1 MAVMSV
7 PVPAPRPA
15 LQQRIATIIL
25 EAAARTLARG
35 GDRASMHEVAAE
47 AGVARAT
54 LYRYFPSRQ
63 ALVDEVGRLAASHAG
78 TRLRTA
84 RLEQVPLEEG
94 VARAVRALVEVGD
107 LFIVLAR
114 ERVRPDPDVF
124 EVSLGAPLRGLVE
137 RGQESGSI
145 RDDVPSAWLTESL
158 VGLVVS
164 VLSTTPPMGSEDTIA
179 LTTSLFLEG
188 AARKRGEDD

>member
-1 MAVMSV
+1 MST
-7 PVPAPRPA
+7 PQPARRQA
-15 LQQRIATIIL
+15 LQQRIAGAIV

-35 GDRASMHEVAAE
+35 GDRTSMHDVAAE

-63 ALVDEVGRLAASHAG
+63 ALVEEVGRWAATDAG
-78 TRLRTA
+78 TRLSSA
-84 RLEQVPLEEG
+84 RLGEVPVEEG

-107 LFIVLAR
+107 FFIVLAR

-124 EVSLGAPLRGLVE
+124 ESSLGAPLRALVA
-137 RGQESGSI
+137 RGQELGSI
-145 RDDVPSAWLTESL
+145 RDDVPSSWLTESL

-164 VLSTTPPMGSEDTIA
+164 VLSVSPSMGREDTIA
-179 LTTSLFLEG
+179 ITTSLFLEG
-188 AARKRGEDD
+188 ASCSSSHQE

>member
-1 MAVMSV
+1 MSSPEV
-7 PVPAPRPA
+7 ARRQP
-15 LQQRIATIIL
+15 LQQRIAGVIL

-35 GDRASMHEVAAE
+35 SGTASMHDVATE

-63 ALVDEVGRLAASHAG
+63 ALVDEVGRLAASDAG
-78 TRLRTA
+78 TRLRSA
-84 RLEQVPLEEG
+84 RLDQVPVEEG

-124 EVSLGAPLRGLVE
+124 EDSLGAPLRGLVE
-137 RGQESGSI
+137 RGQESGSL
-145 RDDVPSAWLTESL
+145 RDDAPSAWLTESL

-164 VLSTTPPMGSEDTIA
+164 VLSSSPAMGREDTIA
-179 LTTSLFLEG
+179 ITTSLFLEG
-188 AARKRGEDD
+188 AAGRHREVD

>member
-1 MAVMSV
+1 
-7 PVPAPRPA
+7 
-15 LQQRIATIIL
+15 
-25 EAAARTLARG
+25 
-35 GDRASMHEVAAE
+35 MHDVAAE

-63 ALVDEVGRLAASHAG
+63 ALVEEVARWAATDAG
-78 TRLRTA
+78 TRLSSA
-84 RLEQVPLEEG
+84 RLDEVPVEEG

-107 LFIVLAR
+107 FFIVLAR

-124 EVSLGAPLRGLVE
+124 ESSLGTPLRGLVE

-145 RDDVPSAWLTESL
+145 RDDVPSSWLTESL

-164 VLSTTPPMGSEDTIA
+164 VLSVSPSMGREDTIA
-179 LTTSLFLEG
+179 ITTSLFLKG
-188 AARKRGEDD
+188 ASCSRPDVE